1 MDENLLLLKF
11 LSRFFHLVAFI
22 WEFKVLKK
30 SKVLK
35 VISIF
40 SHARR
45 WISAYLIYCG
55 PVVCLF
61 SVFASLKYILLSLV
75 PASAELLR
83 IELSWH

>member
-22 WEFKVLKK
+22 WEFKVLK
-30 SKVLK
+30 

-40 SHARR
+40 PRSSLDFC
-45 WISAYLIYCG
+45 IFNYCG

-75 PASAELLR
+75 PASTELLR